1 MKYVSIFLVIVT
13 DTNTDILN
21 EKIRAY
27 TVIKDVP
34 IKKEIVLDKPQ
45 MKLLKTSKIFGLTRL
60 IDQFFSNNND
70 ERMIIEVSR
79 RLNTNYSYGQL
90 FENIYA
96 YEL

>member
-34 IKKEIVLDKPQ
+34 TKKEIVLDKPQ
-45 MKLLKTSKIFGLTRL
+45 IKLLKTSKMFGLTRL
-60 IDQFFSNNND
+60 FNQIFSKNND
-70 ERMIIEVSR
+70 ENITEVSR

-90 FENIYA
+90 FRNIYA
-96 YEL
+96 DEL